1 MMADER
7 GGYPGDDKAVA
18 GSHSSFDLD
27 AGSNFVWTARVRG
40 DGDNR
45 STAYARSQSFVIC
58 RQASFAESDPHPSA
72 VEYLLG
78 ALGGDLVNGFSAA
91 AARRG
96 IIMYAIEAS
105 VSGRLDNPLVVLG
118 VVGETG
124 HPGFESIHAS
134 LFVSADAADE
144 DLDPVW
150 EEVLAR
156 SPLVNTLRRCVTLS
170 LSMKISH

>member
-1 MMADER
+1 MADDS
-7 GGYPGDDKAVA
+7 GGYPGDDKSVT

-27 AGSNFVWTARVRG
+27 AGSNYVWTARVRG
-40 DGDNR
+40 NGDNR
-45 STAYARSQSFVIC
+45 STAYARNQSFAVC
-58 RQASFAESDPHPSA
+58 RQASFTDSDPHPSPI
-72 VEYLLG
+72 EYLLG

-96 IIMYAIEAS
+96 ISIYAIEAS

-124 HPGFESIHAS
+124 HPGFESIDAS
-134 LFVSADAADE
+134 LFVSADAADD
-144 DLDPVW
+144 DLEPVW
-150 EEVLAR
+150 QETLSR
-156 SPLVNTLRRCVTLS
+156 SPMVNTLQRCVTLS

>member
-1 MMADER
+1 MADER
-7 GGYPGDDKAVA
+7 GGYPGDDKVVVA
-18 GSHSSFDLD
+18 SHSSFDLD
-27 AGSNFVWTARVRG
+27 AGSNYVWTARVRG

-45 STAYARSQSFVIC
+45 STAYARSQSFAVC

-78 ALGGDLVNGFSAA
+78 ALGGDLVNGFSAV

-96 IIMYAIEAS
+96 INIYAIEAS

-118 VVGETG
+118 VVGESG
-124 HPGFESIHAS
+124 HPGFESIQAS

-144 DLDPVW
+144 NLDPVW
-150 EEVLAR
+150 QETLAR
-156 SPLVNTLRRCVTLS
+156 SPLVNTLRRCLTLS